1 MYKVNILLRVLK
13 AVSIIFRGYFFCYSI
28 TSYYLKYYFM
38 PADLKIGWSSALQM
52 EAIIPVF
59 LFTTSTFYQ
68 KNKEKKSNFLSIR
81 NPRLISLFFLCEKMT
96 VHQYRFEYFHLFF
109 LNISRRHDIL
119 RVTKQFA
126 NFSESCRDGVTW
138 QAQ

>member
-1 MYKVNILLRVLK
+1 MIILRIVLYRYVLYLAYIWPSVEKNVNSVWYI
-13 AVSIIFRGYFFCYSI
+13 S
-28 TSYYLKYYFM
+28 T
-38 PADLKIGWSSALQM
+38 
-52 EAIIPVF
+52 IIPVF

-81 NPRLISLFFLCEKMT
+81 NPRLISLFFVCEKMT